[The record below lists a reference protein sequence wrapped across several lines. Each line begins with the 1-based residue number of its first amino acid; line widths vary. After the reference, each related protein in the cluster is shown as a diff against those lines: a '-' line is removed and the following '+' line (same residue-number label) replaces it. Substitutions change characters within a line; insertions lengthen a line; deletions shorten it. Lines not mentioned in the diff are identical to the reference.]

1 MKVYILFE
9 YVSNRLSVYRGKKRI
24 TYKENIFGVKN
35 RFRVLIYLKIKLV
48 IRVIQNNYF
57 IVFGNNILKDKS
69 LEKKTLKRFVLK
81 G

>member
-35 RFRVLIYLKIKLV
+35 RFQVLIYLKIKLV